1 MTQLFASVCR
11 ATILSGLGPRQLVSF
26 GKFQTEVGRKHNIH
40 CIQLYALPIKPNK
53 TLPVLAIQSSVLAL
67 YISSHVYQGQH
78 CYVVNNS
85 LCIHLACQVSIR
97 RLIGK

>member
-11 ATILSGLGPRQLVSF
+11 ATILSGLGLRQLVSF

-40 CIQLYALPIKPNK
+40 CIQLYALPIKLNE
-53 TLPVLAIQSSVLAL
+53 TLPASSN
-67 YISSHVYQGQH
+67 IKQCIGIEFSSHVYQGQH
-78 CYVVNNS
+78 SYVVNNS